1 MTDRYI
7 VMKTNKNGAW
17 DLWQHTVY
25 TNEQTAQ
32 AEIDRAVNVIVR
44 QALFDAARMNSAIRG
59 VNAPIFNDLVD
70 RTLAYRQNFK
80 IVRVGVTY

>member
-7 VMKTNKNGAW
+7 VMKKNRNEAW

-25 TNEQTAQ
+25 TTERTAQ

-44 QALFDAARMNSAIRG
+44 QALVDAARMTSAIRG
-59 VNAPIFNDLVD
+59 VNAPIFKDLVD
-70 RTLAYRQNFK
+70 RTMSYRQQFK
-80 IVRVGVTY
+80 IVRVGVKY